1 LIFLSTMKLFYKKI
15 NKNKEN
21 LGGIKPKAKSG
32 FTIVEL
38 LVSLAIFAI
47 LTALIL
53 SKYGKFDQGVI
64 LTNLAYDVALT
75 IRNAQSYG
83 LNVRS
88 ASRDT
93 NAFDYSATAVDS
105 GGTYGV
111 HFDKA
116 KPKEFI
122 FFVDGDGNGV
132 YDDLTNSDQKTT
144 IKRGSSIL
152 KMCVSDT
159 KVCGDKSHGNPNM
172 NNPDSLDITFKRPD
186 PNAIITTNGIRGKK
200 YGYAEIVLQALDGT
214 TRKVVVN
221 FTGQIS
227 VESNRQN

>member
-1 LIFLSTMKLFYKKI
+1 MKLFSKQI
-15 NKNKEN
+15 NKKVNRQN
-21 LGGIKPKAKSG
+21 QYG

-38 LVSLAIFAI
+38 IVSLAIFAI
-47 LTALIL
+47 MTSLVL

-88 ASRDT
+88 ASRDA
-93 NAFDYSATAVDS
+93 NAFDYSATIAKS

-111 HFDKA
+111 HFDKSL
-116 KPKEFI
+116 PSQFI
-122 FFVDGDGNGV
+122 FFVDGNGNGI

-144 IKRGSSIL
+144 IKRGSSISS
-152 KMCVSDT
+152 MCVSDT
-159 KVCGDKSHGNPNM
+159 KSCTVGGFDVQQ
-172 NNPDSLDITFKRPD
+172 LDITFKRPD
-186 PNAIITTNGIRGKK
+186 PNAIITANGVPTKK
-200 YGYAEIVLQALDGT
+200 YGYAEIVLKAVDNT
-214 TRKVVVN
+214 TRKVIVN

-227 VESNRQN
+227 VDNNR

>member
-1 LIFLSTMKLFYKKI
+1 MKLFSKQI
-15 NKNKEN
+15 NKKVNPQN
-21 LGGIKPKAKSG
+21 QYG

-38 LVSLAIFAI
+38 IVSLAIFAI
-47 LTALIL
+47 MTSLVL

-88 ASRDT
+88 ASRDA
-93 NAFDYSATAVDS
+93 NAFDYSATTAES

-111 HFDKA
+111 HFDKSL
-116 KPKEFI
+116 PSQFI
-122 FFVDGDGNGV
+122 FFVDGNGNGI

-144 IKRGSSIL
+144 IKRGSSISS
-152 KMCVSDT
+152 MCVSIT
-159 KVCGDKSHGNPNM
+159 KSCDDVGSVDVQK
-172 NNPDSLDITFKRPD
+172 LDITFKRPD
-186 PNAIITTNGIRGKK
+186 PNAIIIANDIK
-200 YGYAEIVLQALDGT
+200 YGYAEIVLKAVDNT
-214 TRKVVVN
+214 TRKVIVN

-227 VESNRQN
+227 VDNNR

>member
-1 LIFLSTMKLFYKKI
+1 MKLFYKKI

-21 LGGIKPKAKSG
+21 LGGIKLKAKSG

-93 NAFDYSATAVDS
+93 NAFDTTTS

-111 HFDKA
+111 HFDKTKA
-116 KPKEFI
+116 TEFI
-122 FFVDGDGNGV
+122 FFVDEDGKGV
-132 YDDLTNSDQKTT
+132 YDTSMTNTDQKTT

-172 NNPDSLDITFKRPD
+172 NNPGSLDITFKRPD
-186 PNAIITTNGIRGKK
+186 PNAIITTNGIQGKK

-214 TRKVVVN
+214 TRKVIVN

-227 VESNRQN
+227 VEK